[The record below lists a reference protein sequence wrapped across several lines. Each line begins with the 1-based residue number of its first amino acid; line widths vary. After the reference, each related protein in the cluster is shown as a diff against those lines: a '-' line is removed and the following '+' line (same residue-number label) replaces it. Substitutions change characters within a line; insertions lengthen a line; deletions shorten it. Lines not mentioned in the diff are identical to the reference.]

1 MDRREA
7 LKRVALLMGGTLS
20 SSLVSGVL
28 AGCKAGPSTPAYVF
42 QTLTAPQ
49 ADLMATL
56 AELIIPTTD
65 TPGARAAGVHEFID
79 RILTGY
85 VRPEEKATFIAGLTD
100 VDVRAGQVAAGQTF
114 VQLSPEQQ
122 TSLLQ
127 TLENEARTWQETR
140 MAQQQVTQDAES
152 GASARRADQT
162 TPFFTLLKALTLTGY
177 YTSEI
182 GASQEL
188 TYLHVSGTY
197 RGDISVA
204 EAGGKA
210 YA

>member
-28 AGCKAGPSTPAYVF
+28 AGCKAGPSTPPYAF

-49 ADLMATL
+49 AELTATL

-65 TPGARAAGVHEFID
+65 TPGAREAGVHEFID
-79 RILTGY
+79 RMLTSY
-85 VRPEEKATFIAGLTD
+85 VKPEEKTAFLAGLTD
-100 VDVRAGQVAAGQTF
+100 VETRAGQTAAGQTF

-122 TSLLQ
+122 THLLQ
-127 TLENEARTWQETR
+127 TLETEAKTWQENQMGR
-140 MAQQQVTQDAES
+140 QQVTQDAES
-152 GASARRADQT
+152 GASAKSADPA
-162 TPFFTLLKALTLTGY
+162 TPFFTMLKSLTLTGY

-182 GASQEL
+182 GASREL
-188 TYLHVSGTY
+188 TYLHVAGAY

-210 YA
+210 YS

>member
-28 AGCKAGPSTPAYVF
+28 AGCKSGPSIPAYAF

-49 ADLMATL
+49 ADLTATL

-85 VRPEEKATFIAGLTD
+85 VKPEEMAVFMDGLAD
-100 VDVRAGQVAAGQTF
+100 VEARAGQAAAGQTF

-122 TSLLQ
+122 TSLIQ
-127 TLENEARTWQETR
+127 TLESEAKTWRETR
-140 MAQQQVTQDAES
+140 MTQQQVTQDAES
-152 GASARRADQT
+152 GASAKSADQAV
-162 TPFFTLLKALTLTGY
+162 PFFTLLKALTLTGY

-188 TYLHVSGTY
+188 TYLHVAGAY